1 MVAPSTMTISGTK
14 EIDGGGKTLTFS
26 NVGQNLVLLGTGSE
40 LKNINIENTAM
51 TENWNSTYGVQC
63 YNGTYTLSNVKAFGG
78 NAGILVNGAT
88 VTLGENIDVSGNH
101 FGGIEVSKGK
111 AEGLSDAKLVITA
124 PITNTTEAY
133 GQPTV
138 WIDGE
143 GATVEDST
151 GMTSTEEVKAGQ
163 TQFYNDPANA
173 VQSEE
178 DSGQQLEPTTKCSRE
193 GIIYLYPP
201 YF

>member
-1 MVAPSTMTISGTK
+1 MAAPSTMTISGTK

-63 YNGTYTLSNVKAFGG
+63 YNGTYTLSNVKASGG
-78 NAGILVNGAT
+78 NAGILVNGAI

-111 AEGLSDAKLVITA
+111 AEGLPDAKLTITA

-163 TQFYNDPANA
+163 VQFYNDPANA

-178 DSGQQLEPTTKCSRE
+178 DSGQ
-193 GIIYLYPP
+193 
-201 YF
+201 

>member
-1 MVAPSTMTISGTK
+1 MTIPTAK
-14 EIDGGGKTLTFS
+14 TIDGGGKTLTFS
-26 NVGQNLVLLGTGSE
+26 NVGQNLVLLGDGSE
-40 LKNINIENTAM
+40 LKNININNTAM
-51 TENWNSTYGVQC
+51 TESWNSTYGVQC
-63 YNGTYTLSNVKAFGG
+63 YNGTYTLSNIKASGG

-111 AEGLSDAKLVITA
+111 AAGLSDAKLIITS

-138 WIDGE
+138 WIDGD

-151 GMTSTEEVKAGQ
+151 GMTQSSEIKEGQVQYYIDPENAVNPEESEDAGQ
-163 TQFYNDPANA
+163 
-173 VQSEE
+173 
-178 DSGQQLEPTTKCSRE
+178 
-193 GIIYLYPP
+193 
-201 YF
+201 